1 MKYQYLNINKTRK
14 KVVSLI
20 KIQINF
26 KKIKHWKISSFLL
39 KKTRIKKEG
48 RVDKKSQGT

>member
-1 MKYQYLNINKTRK
+1 MKYQYLKIDKMKK

-26 KKIKHWKISSFLL
+26 KKIKQWKISSFLL

-48 RVDKKSQGT
+48 RVDKKLQGT